1 MSNQSIH
8 RIVKIAKKCD
18 SFGDY
23 KLADKFSILLEN
35 YRYAQNQKLTLDNF
49 VDSLFNFVDRQNLRD
64 SNGNVSFVTAFD
76 RYSYFGANIDG
87 VSINQI
93 PQLVNL
99 RNVVLRNPGK
109 RYMPNDLKGLLSG
122 AVEGNTNNNTNNNIL
137 VSNSPNEFA
146 TKLFQFARNNNF
158 NNLTRALESYMG
170 NALYSGMQIN
180 NNKPFMDLYNRVK
193 QTNSVI
199 NESMLA
205 NELSMILGGGNSRP
219 NSNEPQNDEQVAER
233 DPVNIKKLKDDENN
247 YQYTEAYKEYVELIE
262 NEPANGLESLR
273 DEINRNSYLPQEGKT
288 ALIIFLDKMKTY
300 RGVK

>member
-8 RIVKIAKKCD
+8 RVVKIAKKCD

-49 VDSLFNFVDRQNLRD
+49 VDSLFNFVDRKNVRD

-99 RNVVLRNPGK
+99 RNVVLRNPDK

-122 AVEGNTNNNTNNNIL
+122 AVENNNNTNNIL

-205 NELSMILGGGNSRP
+205 NELSLILGGGNSRP

-233 DPVNIKKLKDDENN
+233 DPTMKAQREQAENN
-247 YQYTEAYKEYVELIE
+247 YQSTEAYNEYGKLIQ
-262 NEPANGLESLR
+262 NEPGNGLESLR
-273 DEINRNSYLPQEGKT
+273 DEINRNSYLSQEDKT

>member
-8 RIVKIAKKCD
+8 RVVKIAKKCD

-99 RNVVLRNPGK
+99 RNIVLRNPGK
-109 RYMPNDLKGLLSG
+109 RYMPNDLEGLLSG
-122 AVEGNTNNNTNNNIL
+122 AVENNNNTNNIL

-199 NESMLA
+199 TESMLA
-205 NELSMILGGGNSRP
+205 NELSMILGGGNNNSSMGNQGQGNNNTNSP
-219 NSNEPQNDEQVAER
+219 NNPYDGDTSFEEMR
-233 DPVNIKKLKDDENN
+233 
-247 YQYTEAYKEYVELIE
+247 T
-262 NEPANGLESLR
+262 
-273 DEINRNSYLPQEGKT
+273 
-288 ALIIFLDKMKTY
+288 IIFNSPIEGLDSLVAYIDNDRFLTPEQKEDLKKIINT
-300 RGVK
+300 RKLV

>member
-8 RIVKIAKKCD
+8 RVVKIAKKCD

-64 SNGNVSFVTAFD
+64 LNGNVSFVTAFD

-109 RYMPNDLKGLLSG
+109 RYMPNDLRGLLSG
-122 AVEGNTNNNTNNNIL
+122 AVEGNTNNNTNNIL

-193 QTNSVI
+193 QTSSVI

-205 NELSMILGGGNSRP
+205 NELSLILGGENNNVSSMGNQGQGNNNTNSP
-219 NSNEPQNDEQVAER
+219 NNPYDGDTSYTEMVEIIEKSSINGLDSLVAYIDNDRFLTPEQKE
-233 DPVNIKKLKDDENN
+233 NLKKIIESKKLNV
-247 YQYTEAYKEYVELIE
+247 A
-262 NEPANGLESLR
+262 
-273 DEINRNSYLPQEGKT
+273 
-288 ALIIFLDKMKTY
+288 
-300 RGVK
+300 

>member
-99 RNVVLRNPGK
+99 RNIVLRNPGK
-109 RYMPNDLKGLLSG
+109 RYMPNDLRGLLSG

-193 QTNSVI
+193 QTSSVI

-205 NELSMILGGGNSRP
+205 NELSMILGGGNN
-219 NSNEPQNDEQVAER
+219 NSSMGN
-233 DPVNIKKLKDDENN
+233 
-247 YQYTEAYKEYVELIE
+247 
-262 NEPANGLESLR
+262 
-273 DEINRNSYLPQEGKT
+273 NRNQGQGNNNTNSPNNPYDGDTSFEEMRT
-288 ALIIFLDKMKTY
+288 IIFNSPIEGLDSLVAYIDKDRFLTPEQKEDLKKIINT
-300 RGVK
+300 RKLV

>member
-1 MSNQSIH
+1 
-8 RIVKIAKKCD
+8 VKIAKKCD

-49 VDSLFNFVDRQNLRD
+49 VDSLFNFVDRNNLRD

-199 NESMLA
+199 TESMLA
-205 NELSMILGGGNSRP
+205 NELSLILGGGNNNVSSMGNQGQGNNNTNSP
-219 NSNEPQNDEQVAER
+219 NNPYDGDTSFEEMR
-233 DPVNIKKLKDDENN
+233 
-247 YQYTEAYKEYVELIE
+247 T
-262 NEPANGLESLR
+262 
-273 DEINRNSYLPQEGKT
+273 
-288 ALIIFLDKMKTY
+288 IIFNSPIEGLDSLVAYIDKDRFLTPEQKEDLKNIIKT
-300 RGVK
+300 RKLV

>member
-49 VDSLFNFVDRQNLRD
+49 VDSLFNFVDRKNVRD

-109 RYMPNDLKGLLSG
+109 RYMPNDLNGLLSG
-122 AVEGNTNNNTNNNIL
+122 AVENNNNQNNNIFA
-137 VSNSPNEFA
+137 SNSPNEFA

-158 NNLTRALESYMG
+158 NNLTSALESYMG

-193 QTNSVI
+193 QTSSVI
-199 NESMLA
+199 TESMLA
-205 NELSMILGGGNSRP
+205 NELSLILGGGNNNSSMGNNNNQGQGNNNTNSP
-219 NSNEPQNDEQVAER
+219 NNPYDGDTSFEEMR
-233 DPVNIKKLKDDENN
+233 
-247 YQYTEAYKEYVELIE
+247 T
-262 NEPANGLESLR
+262 
-273 DEINRNSYLPQEGKT
+273 
-288 ALIIFLDKMKTY
+288 IIFNSPIEGLDSLVAYIDKDRFLTPEQKEDLKKIINT
-300 RGVK
+300 RKLV

>member
-1 MSNQSIH
+1 
-8 RIVKIAKKCD
+8 VKIAKKCD

-49 VDSLFNFVDRQNLRD
+49 VDSLFNFVDRNNLRD
-64 SNGNVSFVTAFD
+64 LNGNVSFVTAFD

-99 RNVVLRNPGK
+99 RNIVLRNPGK

-122 AVEGNTNNNTNNNIL
+122 AVENNNNTNNIL

-158 NNLTRALESYMG
+158 NNLTSALESYMG

-193 QTNSVI
+193 QTSSVI
-199 NESMLA
+199 TESMLA
-205 NELSMILGGGNSRP
+205 NELSMILGGGNNNSSMGNQEQGNNNTNSP
-219 NSNEPQNDEQVAER
+219 NNPYDGDTS
-233 DPVNIKKLKDDENN
+233 
-247 YQYTEAYKEYVELIE
+247 YTEMVEIIEKSSISGLDSLVAYIDNDRFLTPEQKEDLKKI
-262 NEPANGLESLR
+262 
-273 DEINRNSYLPQEGKT
+273 INTRKL
-288 ALIIFLDKMKTY
+288 
-300 RGVK
+300 V

>member
-8 RIVKIAKKCD
+8 RVVKIAKKCD

-23 KLADKFSILLEN
+23 KLADKFSVLLEN

-76 RYSYFGANIDG
+76 RYSDLGANIDG

-109 RYMPNDLKGLLSG
+109 RYMPNDLRGLLSG
-122 AVEGNTNNNTNNNIL
+122 AVEGNTNNNTNNIL

-146 TKLFQFARNNNF
+146 TKLFQFARNNNI

-193 QTNSVI
+193 QTSSVI

-205 NELSMILGGGNSRP
+205 NELSMILGGGNNNSSMGNQGQGNNNTNSP
-219 NSNEPQNDEQVAER
+219 NNPYDGDTSYTEMVEIIEKSSISGLDSLVAYIDNDRFLTPEQKE
-233 DPVNIKKLKDDENN
+233 NLKKIIESKKLNV
-247 YQYTEAYKEYVELIE
+247 A
-262 NEPANGLESLR
+262 
-273 DEINRNSYLPQEGKT
+273 
-288 ALIIFLDKMKTY
+288 
-300 RGVK
+300 

>member
-23 KLADKFSILLEN
+23 KLADKFSVLLEN

-87 VSINQI
+87 VSISQI

-99 RNVVLRNPGK
+99 RNIVANNPGK
-109 RYMPNDLKGLLSG
+109 VYMPDELKNILR
-122 AVEGNTNNNTNNNIL
+122 GNVSSNPGNANNSNAGNNNTNNNIL

-146 TKLFQFARNNNF
+146 TKLFQFARNNNI

-193 QTNSVI
+193 QTSSVI

-205 NELSMILGGGNSRP
+205 NELSLILGGGNNNSSMGNQGQGNNNTNSP
-219 NSNEPQNDEQVAER
+219 NNPYDGDTSYTEMVEIIEKSSISGLDSLVAYIDNDRFLTPEQKE
-233 DPVNIKKLKDDENN
+233 NLKKIIESKKLNV
-247 YQYTEAYKEYVELIE
+247 T
-262 NEPANGLESLR
+262 
-273 DEINRNSYLPQEGKT
+273 
-288 ALIIFLDKMKTY
+288 
-300 RGVK
+300 

>member
-146 TKLFQFARNNNF
+146 TKLFQYARNNNF

>member
-8 RIVKIAKKCD
+8 RVVKIAKKCD

-49 VDSLFNFVDRQNLRD
+49 VDSLFNFVDRNNLRD

-99 RNVVLRNPGK
+99 RNIVLRNPGK

-193 QTNSVI
+193 QTSSVI
-199 NESMLA
+199 TESMLA
-205 NELSMILGGGNSRP
+205 NELSLILGGGNN
-219 NSNEPQNDEQVAER
+219 NSSMGNQGQGNNNTNSLNNPYDGDTSYTEMVEIIEKSSISGLDSLVAYIDNDRFLTPEQKE
-233 DPVNIKKLKDDENN
+233 NLKKIIESKKLNV
-247 YQYTEAYKEYVELIE
+247 A
-262 NEPANGLESLR
+262 
-273 DEINRNSYLPQEGKT
+273 
-288 ALIIFLDKMKTY
+288 
-300 RGVK
+300 

>member
-99 RNVVLRNPGK
+99 RNIVLRNPGK
-109 RYMPNDLKGLLSG
+109 RYMPNDLRGLLSG
-122 AVEGNTNNNTNNNIL
+122 AVEGNTNNNTNNIL

-158 NNLTRALESYMG
+158 NNLTSALESYMG

-193 QTNSVI
+193 QTSSVI

-205 NELSMILGGGNSRP
+205 NELSMILGGGNNNSSMGNQGQGNNNTNSP
-219 NSNEPQNDEQVAER
+219 NNPYDGDTSYTEMVEIIEKSSISGLDSLVAYIDNDRFLTPEQKE
-233 DPVNIKKLKDDENN
+233 NLKKIIESKKLNV
-247 YQYTEAYKEYVELIE
+247 A
-262 NEPANGLESLR
+262 
-273 DEINRNSYLPQEGKT
+273 
-288 ALIIFLDKMKTY
+288 
-300 RGVK
+300 

>member
-1 MSNQSIH
+1 
-8 RIVKIAKKCD
+8 VKIAKKCD

-23 KLADKFSILLEN
+23 KLADKFSILLKN

-49 VDSLFNFVDRQNLRD
+49 VESLFNFVDRNNLRD
-64 SNGNVSFVTAFD
+64 LNGNVSFVTAFD

-122 AVEGNTNNNTNNNIL
+122 AVEGNTNNNNTNNIL

-146 TKLFQFARNNNF
+146 TKLFQFARNNNI

-180 NNKPFMDLYNRVK
+180 NNKPFTDLYNRVK

-205 NELSMILGGGNSRP
+205 NELSLILGGGNNNSSMGNQGQGNNNTNSP
-219 NSNEPQNDEQVAER
+219 NNPYDGDTSFEEMR
-233 DPVNIKKLKDDENN
+233 
-247 YQYTEAYKEYVELIE
+247 T
-262 NEPANGLESLR
+262 
-273 DEINRNSYLPQEGKT
+273 
-288 ALIIFLDKMKTY
+288 IIFNSPIEGLDSLVAYIDNDRFLTPEQKEDLKKIINT
-300 RGVK
+300 RKLV

>member
-8 RIVKIAKKCD
+8 RVVKIAKKCD

-23 KLADKFSILLEN
+23 KLADKFSVLLEN

-49 VDSLFNFVDRQNLRD
+49 VDSLFNFVDRNNLRD

-76 RYSYFGANIDG
+76 MYSNFGANVDG

-109 RYMPNDLKGLLSG
+109 RYMPNDLRGLLSG
-122 AVEGNTNNNTNNNIL
+122 AVENNNNTNNNIL

-158 NNLTRALESYMG
+158 NNLTRALESYMFDASYNG
-170 NALYSGMQIN
+170 SKINYNQQFVQLYT
-180 NNKPFMDLYNRVK
+180 RVRA
-193 QTNSVI
+193 TNSVI

-205 NELSMILGGGNSRP
+205 NELSMILGGGNNVSSMGNQGQGNNNTNSP
-219 NSNEPQNDEQVAER
+219 NNPYDGDTSFEEMR
-233 DPVNIKKLKDDENN
+233 
-247 YQYTEAYKEYVELIE
+247 T
-262 NEPANGLESLR
+262 
-273 DEINRNSYLPQEGKT
+273 
-288 ALIIFLDKMKTY
+288 IIFNSPIEGLDSLVAYIDKDRFLTPEQKEDLKKIINT
-300 RGVK
+300 RKLV

>member
-1 MSNQSIH
+1 
-8 RIVKIAKKCD
+8 VKIAKKCD

-99 RNVVLRNPGK
+99 RNIVLRNPGK

-193 QTNSVI
+193 QTSSVI

-205 NELSMILGGGNSRP
+205 NELSLILGGGNNNSSMGNQGQGNNNTNSP
-219 NSNEPQNDEQVAER
+219 NNPYDGDTSFEEMR
-233 DPVNIKKLKDDENN
+233 
-247 YQYTEAYKEYVELIE
+247 T
-262 NEPANGLESLR
+262 
-273 DEINRNSYLPQEGKT
+273 
-288 ALIIFLDKMKTY
+288 IIFNSPIEGLDSLVAYIDNDRFLTPEQKENLKKIINT
-300 RGVK
+300 RKLV

>member
-8 RIVKIAKKCD
+8 RVVKIAKKCD

-109 RYMPNDLKGLLSG
+109 RYMPNDLRGLLSG
-122 AVEGNTNNNTNNNIL
+122 AVENNNNTNNNIL

-146 TKLFQFARNNNF
+146 TKLFQFARINNF
-158 NNLTRALESYMG
+158 NNLTSALESYMG

-193 QTNSVI
+193 QTSSVI
-199 NESMLA
+199 TESMLA
-205 NELSMILGGGNSRP
+205 NELSLILGGGNNNSSMGNEGQGNNNTNSP
-219 NSNEPQNDEQVAER
+219 NNPYDGDTSFEEMR
-233 DPVNIKKLKDDENN
+233 
-247 YQYTEAYKEYVELIE
+247 T
-262 NEPANGLESLR
+262 
-273 DEINRNSYLPQEGKT
+273 
-288 ALIIFLDKMKTY
+288 IIFNSPIEGLDSLVAYIDNDRFLTPEQKEDLKKIINT
-300 RGVK
+300 RKLV

>member
-1 MSNQSIH
+1 
-8 RIVKIAKKCD
+8 VKIAKKCD

-49 VDSLFNFVDRQNLRD
+49 VESLFNFVDRQNLRD

-76 RYSYFGANIDG
+76 RYSDLGANIDG

-109 RYMPNDLKGLLSG
+109 RYMPNDLRGLLSG
-122 AVEGNTNNNTNNNIL
+122 AVEGNTNNNTNNIL

-146 TKLFQFARNNNF
+146 TKLFQFARNNNI

-193 QTNSVI
+193 QTSSVI

-205 NELSMILGGGNSRP
+205 NELSLILGGGNNNSSMGNQGQGNNNTNSP
-219 NSNEPQNDEQVAER
+219 NNPYDGDTSYTEMVEIIEKSSISGLDSLVAYIDNDRFLTPEQKE
-233 DPVNIKKLKDDENN
+233 NLKKIIESKKLNV
-247 YQYTEAYKEYVELIE
+247 A
-262 NEPANGLESLR
+262 
-273 DEINRNSYLPQEGKT
+273 
-288 ALIIFLDKMKTY
+288 
-300 RGVK
+300 

>member
-99 RNVVLRNPGK
+99 RNIVLRNPGK

-122 AVEGNTNNNTNNNIL
+122 AVGNNNNNTNNNIL

-158 NNLTRALESYMG
+158 NNLTSALESYMG

-193 QTNSVI
+193 QTSSVI

-205 NELSMILGGGNSRP
+205 NELSMILGGGNN
-219 NSNEPQNDEQVAER
+219 NSSMGN
-233 DPVNIKKLKDDENN
+233 
-247 YQYTEAYKEYVELIE
+247 
-262 NEPANGLESLR
+262 
-273 DEINRNSYLPQEGKT
+273 NRNQGQGNNNTNSPNNPYDGDTSFEEMRT
-288 ALIIFLDKMKTY
+288 IIFNSPIEGLDSLVAYIDKDRFLTPEQKEDLKKIINT
-300 RGVK
+300 RKLV

>member
-1 MSNQSIH
+1 
-8 RIVKIAKKCD
+8 VKIAKKCD

-49 VDSLFNFVDRQNLRD
+49 VESLFNFVDRQNLRD

-99 RNVVLRNPGK
+99 RNIVLRNPGK
-109 RYMPNDLKGLLSG
+109 RYMPNDLRGLLSG
-122 AVEGNTNNNTNNNIL
+122 AVEGNTNNNTNNIL

-158 NNLTRALESYMG
+158 NNLTSALESYMG

-193 QTNSVI
+193 QTSSVI

-205 NELSMILGGGNSRP
+205 NELSMILGGGNNNSSMGNQGQGNNNTNSP
-219 NSNEPQNDEQVAER
+219 NNPYDGDTSYTEMVEIIEKSSISGLDSLVAYIDNDRFLTPEQKE
-233 DPVNIKKLKDDENN
+233 NLKKIIESKKLNV
-247 YQYTEAYKEYVELIE
+247 A
-262 NEPANGLESLR
+262 
-273 DEINRNSYLPQEGKT
+273 
-288 ALIIFLDKMKTY
+288 
-300 RGVK
+300 

>member
-122 AVEGNTNNNTNNNIL
+122 AVGNNNNNTNNNIL

-158 NNLTRALESYMG
+158 NNLTSALESYMG

-193 QTNSVI
+193 QTSSVI

-205 NELSMILGGGNSRP
+205 NELSMILGGGNN
-219 NSNEPQNDEQVAER
+219 NSSMGN
-233 DPVNIKKLKDDENN
+233 
-247 YQYTEAYKEYVELIE
+247 
-262 NEPANGLESLR
+262 
-273 DEINRNSYLPQEGKT
+273 NRNQGQGNNNTNSPNNPYDGDTSFEEMRT
-288 ALIIFLDKMKTY
+288 IIFNSPIEGLDSLVAYIDKDRFLTPEQKEDLKKIINT
-300 RGVK
+300 RKLV

>member
-1 MSNQSIH
+1 
-8 RIVKIAKKCD
+8 VKIAKKCD

-23 KLADKFSILLEN
+23 KLADKFSVLLEN

-99 RNVVLRNPGK
+99 RNIVLRNPGK

-122 AVEGNTNNNTNNNIL
+122 AVENNNNTNNNIL

-158 NNLTRALESYMG
+158 NNLTSALESYMG

-193 QTNSVI
+193 QTSSVI

-205 NELSMILGGGNSRP
+205 NELSMILSGGNNNSSMGNQGQGNNNTNSP
-219 NSNEPQNDEQVAER
+219 NNPYDGDTSYTEMVEIIEKSSISGLDSLVAYIDNDRFLTPEQKE
-233 DPVNIKKLKDDENN
+233 NLKKIIESKKLNV
-247 YQYTEAYKEYVELIE
+247 A
-262 NEPANGLESLR
+262 
-273 DEINRNSYLPQEGKT
+273 
-288 ALIIFLDKMKTY
+288 
-300 RGVK
+300 